1 MTEQRPFHSNASPN
15 IFDFANILKKAM
27 TTAETAL
34 WEELRNR
41 RLNSLKFRRQHP
53 TGQFILDFYCYDMKL
68 AIEVDG
74 SIHNSADVMER
85 DSGRTYML
93 AEWDIT
99 VMRFT
104 NEEILK
110 NIKLVRETIKSFKK

>member
-1 MTEQRPFHSNASPN
+1 
-15 IFDFANILKKAM
+15 M